1 MGNNLK
7 GFPIAP
13 HKERRDG
20 LGSPVSPFPG
30 GKGSITRKQA
40 LGKAVGMSSSA
51 VLRVRA
57 REFEDAFIETAQDER
72 AEVDGKDAVSDVFEC
87 DILTGEDMRDVEET
101 IVPANSA
108 VSADAAELEVS
119 RVLKNG

>member
-1 MGNNLK
+1 
-7 GFPIAP
+7 
-13 HKERRDG
+13 
-20 LGSPVSPFPG
+20 
-30 GKGSITRKQA
+30 
-40 LGKAVGMSSSA
+40 MSSSA